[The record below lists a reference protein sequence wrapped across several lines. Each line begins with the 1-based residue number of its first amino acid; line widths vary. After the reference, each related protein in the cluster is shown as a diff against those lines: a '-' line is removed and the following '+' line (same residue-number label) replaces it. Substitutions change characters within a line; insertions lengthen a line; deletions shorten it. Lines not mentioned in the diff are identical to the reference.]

1 VASTTAS
8 DPQQNQNLDLRE
20 SLDNAYAYIEGQK
33 NIQTFSALTFEECMD
48 EQINDLIGPDTPSR
62 PNTYNRITKIGAAV
76 MAAVAQIK
84 AAPANAFVDSDPS
97 TDVNT
102 QA

>member
-1 VASTTAS
+1 MASTTAS

-33 NIQTFSALTFEECMD
+33 SIQTFSSLTFEECLD
-48 EQINDLIGPDTPSR
+48 AQISTLTGPDTPSR
-62 PNTYNRITKIGAAV
+62 PNVYNRITKIGAAV

-84 AAPANAFVDSDPS
+84 SAPPNAFVDSDTS

-102 QA
+102 PA